1 VSGGRVKV
9 EEQYFDVLQ
18 NIEAAIVTAYEDNP
32 RLLDLDVMDALDV
45 LIRSYALDER
55 GGNPRMSAISDP
67 SRQVLHLAKRV
78 CEWRL
83 GRQSLHPDDSVDGQ
97 LASGTLSVG
106 ELVLCLKRIRKSV
119 RLWNERGGRQGYLDY
134 VRQFLEDAHRQA
146 GA

>member
-1 VSGGRVKV
+1 MKA

-18 NIEAAIVTAYEDNP
+18 NIETAIVTAYEEDP

-45 LIRSYALDER
+45 LIRGYVLEEQGAGSRESRLSGPAQRVHDLSR
-55 GGNPRMSAISDP
+55 RM
-67 SRQVLHLAKRV
+67 

-83 GRQSLHPDDSVDGQ
+83 GRQPLNADDPAG
-97 LASGTLSVG
+97 ARPPTGELSIA

-119 RLWNERGGRQGYLDY
+119 RLWNEQRGRQGYLDY
-134 VRQFLEDAHRQA
+134 VRQFLGDARRGL